1 MGELHGA
8 ERAVLPEVSLAPGR
22 WLAAITTFVRWSED
36 WLARTVE
43 ALDGERFHYP
53 RL

>member
-1 MGELHGA
+1 MTA
-8 ERAVLPEVSLAPGR
+8 APRR
-22 WLAAITTFVRWSED
+22 WLAAFATLVRWSED

-53 RL
+53 GRNR